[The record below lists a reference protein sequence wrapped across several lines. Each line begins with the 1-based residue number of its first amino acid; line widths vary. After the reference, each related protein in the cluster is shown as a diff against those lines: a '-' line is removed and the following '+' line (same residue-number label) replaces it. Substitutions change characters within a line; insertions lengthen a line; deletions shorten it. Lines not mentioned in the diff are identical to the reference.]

1 MSSEYSKRRNKRII
15 YAIWGSSFT
24 LFVCYVALNVAFWTN
39 SDDEEDLEKKLS
51 ATNIAFHVV
60 KMLIMTIL
68 VLYGFFTLR
77 ILNNVHQYEKHSSN
91 DRQSQPLIVNAL
103 NSKFIIIV
111 LLVTYCVSSLIDG
124 WILFNLVRYNAS
136 TFWAN
141 MADYGVFCFIKVE
154 LFAVLAV
161 AHLDLHLRT

>member
-1 MSSEYSKRRNKRII
+1 M
-15 YAIWGSSFT
+15 
-24 LFVCYVALNVAFWTN
+24 ALNVAFWTN

-91 DRQSQPLIVNAL
+91 DRQS
-103 NSKFIIIV
+103 
-111 LLVTYCVSSLIDG
+111 
-124 WILFNLVRYNAS
+124 
-136 TFWAN
+136 
-141 MADYGVFCFIKVE
+141 
-154 LFAVLAV
+154 
-161 AHLDLHLRT
+161 